1 LIGKILL
8 HRGGVLE
15 FRASG
20 GCTILPSDF
29 RPACRNDS
37 EQLRESEV
45 TDIDRRHVLA
55 ALAAGGAA
63 IAGTTA
69 ARAAPKEL
77 SFADMKKDTEVAC
90 VYHCDFGDDKRYSA
104 MLRNIN
110 NHLSVYDFDPFKT
123 KIVIVAHSAGIKY
136 HLKSLAGTPW
146 EGKEIDPDLAKRMDG
161 LAKYGVEVY
170 LCKITFKAQKL
181 DLSLAKDH
189 DYIKLVPS
197 GVATVASLQGKGF
210 AYLKVG

>member
-1 LIGKILL
+1 MI
-8 HRGGVLE
+8 VLNRE
-15 FRASG
+15 DAWRPSRAQRLVG
-20 GCTILPSDF
+20 EI
-29 RPACRNDS
+29 
-37 EQLRESEV
+37 EM

-63 IAGTTA
+63 MAGTSA
-69 ARAAPKEL
+69 ARAAPQEL
-77 SFADMKKDTEVAC
+77 KFSDMKKDTEVAC

-110 NHLSVYDFDPFKT
+110 NHLSAYDFDPFKA

-181 DLSLAKDH
+181 DLALAKDH

-197 GVATVASLQGKGF
+197 GVATAASLQGKGF